1 MEKIL
6 IESVIVYLGM
16 IENISS
22 WSLEEMVTLEFD
34 NSAHSCDLSLIEERE
49 VIDREDPS
57 EVEGAIHDINEECVK
72 LRRRRSLIQ

>member
-22 WSLEEMVTLEFD
+22 WPLEEMVTLEFD
-34 NSAHSCDLSLIEERE
+34 NSAHSCDLGLIEEHE
-49 VIDREDPS
+49 VIDHEDPN
-57 EVEGAIHDINEECVK
+57 EVEG
-72 LRRRRSLIQ
+72 